1 MRNSKYN
8 TNESSMGKN
17 TIGRN
22 DAETLAVPSNKYE
35 GESVLTSLFH
45 AFVIPSAI
53 CAAGVA
59 FLWAL
64 PANSQTLKCGN
75 AKTTAEFTICNSE
88 NLMVLDERL
97 EKVYVVA
104 FADQAT
110 KPQQQALSR
119 KHNHWLIKRASCG
132 GDSICL
138 STLYKTHIETVSG
151 SVKSSTN
158 LTAFSA
164 E

>member
-1 MRNSKYN
+1 MQKLKYD
-8 TNESSMGKN
+8 TNESSIKTMAA
-17 TIGRN
+17 TSH
-22 DAETLAVPSNKYE
+22 EVES
-35 GESVLTSLFH
+35 ESVLTSLFH
-45 AFVIPSAI
+45 AFVIPAAI

-59 FLWAL
+59 FFWSL
-64 PANSQTLKCGN
+64 PAHSQTLKCGS

-132 GDSICL
+132 SDSACL
-138 STLYKTHIETVSG
+138 STLYKTHIEIVSG
-151 SVKSSTN
+151 SVKSVTN